1 MINRTIN
8 KDSILHH
15 VSVNIVTNQTY
26 DLLYYFKMHGR
37 FLDNVEKVILSPEFR
52 EFLFDRYSQKE
63 LATIAG
69 FLKRLEESSKTGKYP
84 SDDDSLSLS
93 EENISEEDQDEKH

>member
-15 VSVNIVTNQTY
+15 VSVNIVTNQTNH
-26 DLLYYFKMHGR
+26 LLHYFKMHGR
-37 FLDNVEKVILSPEFR
+37 FLDNVKKAILSPEFR
-52 EFLFDRYSQKE
+52 EFLFDRYSQEE

-69 FLKRLEESSKTGKYP
+69 FLKCLEKSSKTGKYP
-84 SDDDSLSLS
+84 SDDSFSLS
-93 EENISEEDQDEKH
+93 EENISEEDQDEEY